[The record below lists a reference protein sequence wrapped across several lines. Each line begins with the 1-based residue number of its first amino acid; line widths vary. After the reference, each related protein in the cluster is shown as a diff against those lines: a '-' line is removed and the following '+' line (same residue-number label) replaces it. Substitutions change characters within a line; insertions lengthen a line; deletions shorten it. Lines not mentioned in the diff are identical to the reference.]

1 MDTTLND
8 PLLGTL
14 LDGRYRVE
22 QRIAVG
28 GMATVYRGT
37 DTRLDRVLALKVMH
51 PALAGDAGF
60 TDRFI
65 REAKAV
71 ARLSHAN
78 VVNVFDQGADRGV
91 VFLAMEYV
99 PGRTLRDVLR
109 DRGALS
115 VRAALDVL
123 EPVLAALGAAHRAG
137 LVHRDVKPENVLITD
152 GGLVKVTDFG
162 LVRLLSDADSAVTS
176 TTTPGLIMGTVSY
189 LAPEQIQPAGGT
201 DQRVDVYAA
210 GIMLYE
216 LLTGAKP
223 YVGDNPLQVIYR
235 HLHEDMPAPS
245 AAVPNLAPELD
256 AIVAA
261 ATARD
266 PQYRPWDAV
275 ELLATLQRVRRGL
288 TPAQLD
294 AEPPAS
300 TRQTPRFATNEATSV
315 LPGAQPDAAP
325 PAGGPA
331 NSGPPSGVVER
342 TSVLASPLEPTA
354 PLGPDS
360 TLNLRKP
367 AGGPNAPALPPPG
380 LVTQPRPYHEP
391 PARSRQAR
399 TTSRR
404 SRRALVW
411 GSVLGAVLLVVA
423 VASYF
428 LSGAVYAT
436 VPSVLGQ
443 SQAQAVSTLN
453 GSGLQGNFVQGFSE
467 TVPAGQVISTDPGV
481 GQRVRKSD
489 GVKVT
494 LSKGPERIAVPDLA
508 GRPLDQARQQLT
520 TARLTPG
527 TTSED
532 FSPTVPQG
540 SVISSSPAAGQQL
553 AVNAPV
559 SLVVSKGA
567 APIAVPDTTGQPVA
581 QAQSTLTGAGFK
593 TALATDQAFSDTVPS
608 GSVAS
613 QDVNGT
619 ATPGSTVTLTLS
631 KGPQPVPVPN
641 VTGLNESD
649 ATKAL
654 TAAGFKVKSTGLN
667 FFGLSNVSQQTP
679 TAGTLTPKGSTVTIK
694 F

>member
-1 MDTTLND
+1 MTLND
-8 PLLGTL
+8 PMIGAL

-51 PALAGDAGF
+51 PALAGDAEF
-60 TDRFI
+60 TERFI

-71 ARLSHAN
+71 ARLSHPN
-78 VVNVFDQGADRGV
+78 VVNVFDQGADGTA

-99 PGRTLRDVLR
+99 PGRTLRDVLS

-115 VRAALDVL
+115 IRAALDVL

-152 GGLVKVTDFG
+152 GGLVKVADFG
-162 LVRLLSDADSAVTS
+162 LVRLLTGADSAAS
-176 TTTPGLIMGTVSY
+176 NTTTPGVIMGTVSY
-189 LAPEQIQPAGGT
+189 LAPEQIRPSGPT

-216 LLTGAKP
+216 LLTGSKP
-223 YVGDNPLQVIYR
+223 YVGENPLEVIYR
-235 HLHEDMPAPS
+235 HLEENVPAPS
-245 AAVPNLAPELD
+245 LIVPGIPPELD

-266 PQYRPWDAV
+266 PQFRPWDAV
-275 ELLATLQRVRRGL
+275 ELLAALQRIRRAL

-300 TRQTPRFATNEATSV
+300 TRPTPRFATNEATSV
-315 LPGAQPDAAP
+315 ISAPQP
-325 PAGGPA
+325 
-331 NSGPPSGVVER
+331 ER
-342 TSVLASPLEPTA
+342 TSVLAV
-354 PLGPDS
+354 
-360 TLNLRKP
+360 
-367 AGGPNAPALPPPG
+367 PP
-380 LVTQPRPYHEP
+380 VMP
-391 PARSRQAR
+391 PARPYNEPTPVRPVRAKS
-399 TTSRR
+399 SRR
-404 SRRALVW
+404 GVVW
-411 GSVLGAVLLVVA
+411 GSVLGAVLVLVA
-423 VASYF
+423 AATYL

-443 SQAQAVSTLN
+443 TQAQATTTLA
-453 GSGLQGNFVQGFSE
+453 GAGLQGRFVQAFSE
-467 TVPAGQVISTDPGV
+467 TVPPGQVISSDPGV
-481 GQRVRKSD
+481 GQRVQKSD

-494 LSKGPERIAVPDLA
+494 LSRGPERIPVPDVT
-508 GRPLDQARQQLT
+508 GKTLDQAKQQLS
-520 TARLTPG
+520 AVRLAPG

-532 FSPTVPQG
+532 YSPTVPQG

-553 AVNAPV
+553 PVNTPISLVISKGPAPV
-559 SLVVSKGA
+559 
-567 APIAVPDTTGQPVA
+567 PVPDVTGKPVQDA
-581 QAQSTLTGAGFK
+581 QARLTGAGF
-593 TALATDQAFSDTVPS
+593 TVALGVDQAYSDTAPA

-613 QDVNGT
+613 QDVTGT
-619 ATPGSTVTLTLS
+619 AAAGSTVTLTLS
-631 KGPQPVPVPN
+631 KGPQPVPVPP
-641 VTGLNESD
+641 VTGMSESD

-654 TAAGFKVKSTGLN
+654 TTAGFKVKTSGLN
-667 FFGLSNVSQQTP
+667 FFGLSNVASQSP
-679 TAGTLTPKGSTVTIK
+679 NAGQLAPKGSTVTIK